1 MKSDLKAVDKFELK
15 YTLLRNNL
23 GIDEVVKEDSM

>member
-1 MKSDLKAVDKFELK
+1 MKGNFTAVDKFELK

-23 GIDEVVKEDSM
+23 GIDEASMDD